1 MASLNCWSC
10 LGYPWFSSIRDEDD
24 VNDDEEYNDQHET
37 EVFQIDE
44 GATLLALIFR
54 SSTIFREIAILGMD
68 ANLQLSYK
76 GRVDKNTE
84 KHCQ

>member
-1 MASLNCWSC
+1 MTNTRRNLSNRRR
-10 LGYPWFSSIRDEDD
+10 GYIANVD
-24 VNDDEEYNDQHET
+24 
-37 EVFQIDE
+37 
-44 GATLLALIFR
+44 FR
-54 SSTIFREIAILGMD
+54 SSTILREIATLGMD

>member
-10 LGYPWFSSIRDEDD
+10 LGYPWLSSIRDEDD

-37 EVFQIDE
+37 EVIQIDD
-44 GATLLALIFR
+44 GATLLTLIFR
-54 SSTIFREIAILGMD
+54 VAQFLREIATLGMD